1 MEQCR
6 LGYEKLNADE
16 KYVYENLLNA
26 FLSFSDA
33 VDSNR
38 FKKNVDLM
46 KVLNVV
52 IGDNPG
58 IIHFNKSQIKLSSS
72 MFSGKQIKLCGTYSK
87 NQIKKMYSE
96 LDAKLGRAI
105 SEIKLLNPITTYDK
119 LICIYELLQ
128 DNVLYDD
135 NELDR
140 MCRTGDIT
148 NPLSHNAYGSLVNGR
163 AVCDGVVAAFSL
175 LAHKM
180 GIESTMV
187 AGSAKFCTADY
198 SGHAWNLIRTENKC
212 YHVDATW
219 DINKKGNIR
228 DYSYDYFCV
237 DDDLISSDH
246 HWNIS
251 STQSCNYIDLSFY
264 FKNKCFANNLTQV
277 SDIFLRYAKSKQR
290 SVRVRIKEGIAIPEP
305 CQQNLGKLLMDA
317 ASIAGRYSQFE
328 YYWND
333 DTRCF
338 YARFSQ

>member
-119 LICIYELLQ
+119 QICLYE
-128 DNVLYDD
+128 
-135 NELDR
+135 
-140 MCRTGDIT
+140 
-148 NPLSHNAYGSLVNGR
+148 
-163 AVCDGVVAAFSL
+163 
-175 LAHKM
+175 
-180 GIESTMV
+180 
-187 AGSAKFCTADY
+187 
-198 SGHAWNLIRTENKC
+198 
-212 YHVDATW
+212 
-219 DINKKGNIR
+219 
-228 DYSYDYFCV
+228 
-237 DDDLISSDH
+237 
-246 HWNIS
+246 
-251 STQSCNYIDLSFY
+251 
-264 FKNKCFANNLTQV
+264 
-277 SDIFLRYAKSKQR
+277 FL
-290 SVRVRIKEGIAIPEP
+290 
-305 CQQNLGKLLMDA
+305 
-317 ASIAGRYSQFE
+317 
-328 YYWND
+328 
-333 DTRCF
+333 
-338 YARFSQ
+338 